1 MATMTLPCRNLSMAY
16 SSSDGWVYGTDKEA
30 FVGYAGG
37 VRYDAAI
44 LRFDAPYVPG
54 ASEALDLSLAVR
66 KNGNSNV
73 RLRWAVCTSDA
84 NKEKYR
90 STTNTVADK
99 NQIASGTILL
109 DNLTDKDTVYTR
121 TFQIP
126 VEGIGKGTWYL
137 ILWAYES
144 SGAWLEPISTDKGSY
159 GISVVCAAGG
169 VVRAK
174 TADGVKAFAAYNG
187 RRKRLIPYAKTAS
200 GIRPVS

>member
-16 SSSDGWVYGTDKEA
+16 SSSDGWVYGTNKEA

-37 VRYDAAI
+37 ARYDAAI

-66 KNGNSNV
+66 KSGNSNV

-169 VVRAK
+169 VVRVK
-174 TADGVKAFAAYNG
+174 TADGVKAFAVYNG
-187 RRKRLIPYAKTAS
+187 KRKQLIPYVKTAS
-200 GIRPVS
+200 GIKPVS